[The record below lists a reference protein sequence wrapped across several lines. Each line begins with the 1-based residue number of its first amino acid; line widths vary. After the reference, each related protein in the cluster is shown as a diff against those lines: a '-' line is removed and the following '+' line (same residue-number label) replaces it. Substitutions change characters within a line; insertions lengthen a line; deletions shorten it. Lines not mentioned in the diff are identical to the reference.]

1 MIGLQGGRKLLGE
14 DDRGFRLFSGGE
26 LVNDQNLDEDEDVG
40 NTGRRSHR
48 KARAAEADDVDD
60 ADLDGIDSDDDELQ
74 QDHSGDED
82 DEEGEGDLGF
92 GAARD
97 QEGSRRKVIVERLE
111 MVKSKPPVFTW
122 C

>member
-1 MIGLQGGRKLLGE
+1 MGSWQAEI
-14 DDRGFRLFSGGE
+14 E
-26 LVNDQNLDEDEDVG
+26 LCYSQ
-40 NTGRRSHR
+40 RR
-48 KARAAEADDVDD
+48 V
-60 ADLDGIDSDDDELQ
+60 
-74 QDHSGDED
+74 GDED

>member
-1 MIGLQGGRKLLGE
+1 VRRIALGE
-14 DDRGFRLFSGGE
+14 DD
-26 LVNDQNLDEDEDVG
+26 
-40 NTGRRSHR
+40 
-48 KARAAEADDVDD
+48 
-60 ADLDGIDSDDDELQ
+60 
-74 QDHSGDED
+74 
-82 DEEGEGDLGF
+82 DEEDGEGDLGF

>member
-1 MIGLQGGRKLLGE
+1 VRRIALGE
-14 DDRGFRLFSGGE
+14 DD
-26 LVNDQNLDEDEDVG
+26 DED
-40 NTGRRSHR
+40 
-48 KARAAEADDVDD
+48 
-60 ADLDGIDSDDDELQ
+60 
-74 QDHSGDED
+74 
-82 DEEGEGDLGF
+82 GEGDLGF

>member
-1 MIGLQGGRKLLGE
+1 MSYDVPSTRRPWHQGGKRRSSFTVRRIALGE
-14 DDRGFRLFSGGE
+14 DD
-26 LVNDQNLDEDEDVG
+26 DED
-40 NTGRRSHR
+40 
-48 KARAAEADDVDD
+48 
-60 ADLDGIDSDDDELQ
+60 
-74 QDHSGDED
+74 
-82 DEEGEGDLGF
+82 GEGDLGF